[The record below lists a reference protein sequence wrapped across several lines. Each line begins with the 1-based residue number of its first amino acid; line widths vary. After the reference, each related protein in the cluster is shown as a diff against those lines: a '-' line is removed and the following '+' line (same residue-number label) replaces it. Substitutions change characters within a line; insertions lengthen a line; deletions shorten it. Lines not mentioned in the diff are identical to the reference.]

1 MGIWVYKADGT
12 LQCGQGQEISLEEM
26 RKELATFIGERNILA
41 GEKRT
46 KPGMIIDL
54 CGAPTG
60 KVNAYEITAE
70 GLFLLFRGIV
80 GPMGF
85 EIWKWPAAETAQ
97 STETA
102 QSARSLLDNTVPW
115 PWAALFAGKD
125 ADETAQKKAVLNI
138 ISSLSDVG
146 ANPTTIVELLGRP
159 VRFYTTGDALTMD
172 YRPER
177 VNIEQS
183 SSHHIVRIWFG

>member
-1 MGIWVYKADGT
+1 
-12 LQCGQGQEISLEEM
+12 M
-26 RKELATFIGERNILA
+26 RKELAKVIGDKNILA
-41 GEKRT
+41 SEKRT

-60 KVNAYEITAE
+60 KVNAYEITPE
-70 GLFLLFRGIV
+70 GLFLLFHGIV

-85 EIWKWPAAETAQ
+85 EVWRWPTAVK
-97 STETA
+97 
-102 QSARSLLDNTVPW
+102 ARSLSDNPVPW
-115 PWAALFAGKD
+115 PWAALFAGKE
-125 ADETAQKKAVLNI
+125 ADEGAQKNAVLNI
-138 ISSLSDVG
+138 ISSLTNVG

-159 VRFYTTGDALTMD
+159 VRFYTTGDGLTMD

-183 SSHHIVRIWFG
+183 PSHHIVKIWFG